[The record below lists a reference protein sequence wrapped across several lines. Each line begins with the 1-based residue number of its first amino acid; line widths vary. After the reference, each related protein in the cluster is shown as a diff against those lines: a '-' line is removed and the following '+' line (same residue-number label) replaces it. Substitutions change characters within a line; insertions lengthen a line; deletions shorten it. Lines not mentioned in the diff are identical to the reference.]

1 MQLSRDELL
10 EFVQPHLTKTRYEH
24 TVRVA
29 DTALILASRFGS
41 NPKKTEI
48 AAILHDYAKY
58 KSKED
63 MKRWIIADRRLSK
76 DLLHHHHEIWHG
88 PVGAIMLEQEIG
100 LQDSAI
106 QSAIAS
112 HTSGKKNM
120 STMDKIVFLADYIEP
135 GRGFPGVEEVRK
147 TAETNLDAAC
157 LQALSNTIQFL
168 TNKSRSVYPDTIH
181 AYNDLL
187 TNIENLR
194 EENDGE

>member
-10 EFVQPHLTKTRYEH
+10 EFVQPHLTETRYEH
-24 TVRVA
+24 TVRVTE
-29 DTALILASRFGS
+29 TALILANRFGS
-41 NPKKTEI
+41 NQEKTEV

-63 MKRWIIADRRLSK
+63 MKRWIVADRRLSK
-76 DLLHHHHEIWHG
+76 DLLHHHHELWHG

-100 LQDSAI
+100 LHDSAI

-120 STMDKIVFLADYIEP
+120 SIMDKVVFLADYIEP

-147 TAETNLDAAC
+147 TAETNLNAAC

-168 TNKSRSVYPDTIH
+168 TKKSRSVYPDTIH
-181 AYNDLL
+181 AYNDL
-187 TNIENLR
+187 IAIINLR
-194 EENDGE
+194 EENNGK